1 MSRAGRPSEGGG
13 LRRVRALV
21 LRYVLLVGR
30 DPSRVVDLVVW
41 PFIDLTV
48 WGFLTLYVN
57 RVGADLPNAL
67 AIFLGA
73 AMLWNVF
80 LRASQDASVSFLD
93 DVWARSVV
101 TLFASPL
108 TLVEFGGSLL
118 VVAVVKVA
126 LALATMAAAAWL
138 FYAFSI
144 FTFGFALLPFAAN
157 LVLFGYTLG
166 LVALAMIIRFGGR
179 WAILA
184 WSVPWLVLPF
194 SSVYWPESV
203 LPPIMRTIAQASPM
217 NHVFEGMRAVVT
229 TGTLPLWRL
238 AAATAEN
245 LVYLALTAAL
255 VARVFRNA
263 LDRGALP
270 KLR

>member
-1 MSRAGRPSEGGG
+1 MSA
-13 LRRVRALV
+13 LRRVHALV

-30 DPSRVVDLVVW
+30 DPSRVVDLVIW
-41 PFIDLTV
+41 PFIDITV
-48 WGFLTLYVN
+48 WGFLTMYVN
-57 RVGADLPNAL
+57 QTGTALPNAM
-67 AIFLGA
+67 AVFLGGA
-73 AMLWNVF
+73 ILWNVF
-80 LRASQDASVSFLD
+80 LRAAQDASVSFLD

-108 TLVEFGGSLL
+108 RLAEYGASLMAVGVIKVILGL
-118 VVAVVKVA
+118 VVMAV
-126 LALATMAAAAWL
+126 AAWL
-138 FYAFSI
+138 LYAFDLL
-144 FTFGFALLPFAAN
+144 TFGFWLLPFAAN

-166 LVALAMIIRFGGR
+166 LVALAMIVRFGGR
-179 WAILA
+179 WQILA
-184 WSVPWLVLPF
+184 WSLPWIVMPV
-194 SSVYWPESV
+194 SSVYWSESV
-203 LPPIMRTIAQASPM
+203 LPPSVRTIAQGSPM

-229 TGTLPLWRL
+229 TGEMPLWRL

-255 VARVFRNA
+255 VARTFRGA

>member
-1 MSRAGRPSEGGG
+1 MSA
-13 LRRVRALV
+13 LRRVHALV

-30 DPSRVVDLVVW
+30 DPSRVVDLVIW
-41 PFIDLTV
+41 PFIDITV

-57 RVGADLPNAL
+57 QTGTTLPNAM
-67 AIFLGA
+67 AIFLGGA
-73 AMLWNVF
+73 ILWNVF
-80 LRASQDASVSFLD
+80 LRAAQDASVSFLD

-108 TLVEFGGSLL
+108 RLVEYGASLM
-118 VVAVVKVA
+118 AVGVIKVI
-126 LALATMAAAAWL
+126 LGLSVMGVAAWFL
-138 FYAFSI
+138 YAFDLL
-144 FTFGFALLPFAAN
+144 TFGPWLLPFAAN

-166 LVALAMIIRFGGR
+166 LLALAAIVRFGGR
-179 WAILA
+179 WQILA
-184 WSVPWLVLPF
+184 WSLPWIVMPV

-203 LPPIMRTIAQASPM
+203 LPPSVRLAAQASPM

-229 TGTLPLWRL
+229 TGVMPLWRL

>member
-1 MSRAGRPSEGGG
+1 MSA
-13 LRRVRALV
+13 LRRVHALV

-30 DPSRVVDLVVW
+30 DPSRVVDLVIW
-41 PFIDLTV
+41 PFIDITV

-57 RVGADLPNAL
+57 QTGSTLPNAM
-67 AIFLGA
+67 AIFLGGA
-73 AMLWNVF
+73 ILWNVF
-80 LRASQDASVSFLD
+80 LRAAQDASVSFLD
-93 DVWARSVV
+93 DVWARSLV

-108 TLVEFGGSLL
+108 RLVEYGASLM
-118 VVAVVKVA
+118 AVGVIKVI
-126 LALATMAAAAWL
+126 LGLSVMGVAAWL
-138 FYAFSI
+138 LYAFDLL
-144 FTFGFALLPFAAN
+144 TFGPWLLPFAAN

-166 LVALAMIIRFGGR
+166 LLALAAIVRFGGR
-179 WAILA
+179 WQILA
-184 WSVPWLVLPF
+184 WSLPWIVMPV

-203 LPPIMRTIAQASPM
+203 LPPSVWLAAQASPM
-217 NHVFEGMRAVVT
+217 NHVFEGMRAVIT
-229 TGTLPLWRL
+229 TGAMPLWRL

>member
-1 MSRAGRPSEGGG
+1 MSA
-13 LRRVRALV
+13 LRRVHALV

-30 DPSRVVDLVVW
+30 DPSRVVDLVIW
-41 PFIDLTV
+41 PFIDITV

-57 RVGADLPNAL
+57 QTGAALPNAM
-67 AIFLGA
+67 AIFLGGA
-73 AMLWNVF
+73 ILWNVF
-80 LRASQDASVSFLD
+80 LRAAQDASVSFLD
-93 DVWARSVV
+93 DVWARSIV

-108 TLVEFGGSLL
+108 RLRNVI
-118 VVAVVKVA
+118 KVI
-126 LALATMAAAAWL
+126 LGLSVMGVAAWL
-138 FYAFSI
+138 LYAFDI
-144 FTFGFALLPFAAN
+144 LTFGPWLLPFAAN

-166 LVALAMIIRFGGR
+166 LLALAAIVRFGGR
-179 WAILA
+179 WQILA
-184 WSVPWLVLPF
+184 WSLPWVVMPV

-203 LPPIMRTIAQASPM
+203 LPPSVWLAAQASPM

-229 TGTLPLWRL
+229 TGTMPLWRL
-238 AAATAEN
+238 GAAT
-245 LVYLALTAAL
+245 V

>member
-1 MSRAGRPSEGGG
+1 
-13 LRRVRALV
+13 
-21 LRYVLLVGR
+21 
-30 DPSRVVDLVVW
+30 
-41 PFIDLTV
+41 
-48 WGFLTLYVN
+48 
-57 RVGADLPNAL
+57 
-67 AIFLGA
+67 
-73 AMLWNVF
+73 VF
-80 LRASQDASVSFLD
+80 LRAAQDASVSFLD

-108 TLVEFGGSLL
+108 RLVEYGASLM
-118 VVAVVKVA
+118 AVGVIKVI
-126 LALATMAAAAWL
+126 LGLSVMGVAAWL
-138 FYAFSI
+138 LYAFDLL
-144 FTFGFALLPFAAN
+144 TFGPWLLPFAAN

-166 LVALAMIIRFGGR
+166 LLALAAIVRFGGR
-179 WAILA
+179 WQILA
-184 WSVPWLVLPF
+184 WSLPWIVMPV

-203 LPPIMRTIAQASPM
+203 LPPSVRLAAQASPM

-229 TGTLPLWRL
+229 TGAMPLWRL

>member
-1 MSRAGRPSEGGG
+1 MSG
-13 LRRVRALV
+13 LRRVHALV

-30 DPSRVVDLVVW
+30 DPSRVVDLVIW
-41 PFIDLTV
+41 PFIDITV

-57 RVGADLPNAL
+57 QTGTTLPNAM
-67 AIFLGA
+67 AIFLGGA
-73 AMLWNVF
+73 ILWNVF
-80 LRASQDASVSFLD
+80 LRAAQDASVSFLD

-108 TLVEFGGSLL
+108 RLVEYGASLM
-118 VVAVVKVA
+118 AVGVIKVI
-126 LALATMAAAAWL
+126 LGLSVMGVAAWL
-138 FYAFSI
+138 LYAFDML
-144 FTFGFALLPFAAN
+144 TFGPWLLPFAAN

-166 LVALAMIIRFGGR
+166 LLALAAIVRFGGR
-179 WAILA
+179 WQILA
-184 WSVPWLVLPF
+184 WSLPWIVMPV

-203 LPPIMRTIAQASPM
+203 LPPSVRLAAQASPM
-217 NHVFEGMRAVVT
+217 NHVFEGMRAVIT
-229 TGTLPLWRL
+229 TGAMPLWRL

>member
-1 MSRAGRPSEGGG
+1 VSG
-13 LRRVRALV
+13 LRRIEALV

-41 PFIDLTV
+41 PFIDITV
-48 WGFLTLYVN
+48 WGFLTMYVN
-57 RVGADLPNAL
+57 QTGMRLPNAM
-67 AIFLGA
+67 AVFLGGA
-73 AMLWNVF
+73 ILWNVF
-80 LRASQDASVSFLD
+80 LRAAQDASVSFLD

-108 TLVEFGGSLL
+108 RLVEYGASLM
-118 VVAVVKVA
+118 AVGVIKVI
-126 LALATMAAAAWL
+126 LGLSVMGVAAWIL
-138 FYAFSI
+138 YAFDLL
-144 FTFGFALLPFAAN
+144 TFGPWLLPFAAN

-166 LVALAMIIRFGGR
+166 LLALAMIVRFGGR
-179 WAILA
+179 WQILA
-184 WSVPWLVLPF
+184 WSLPWLVMPV

-203 LPPIMRTIAQASPM
+203 LPPFVRALAQASPM

-245 LVYLALTAAL
+245 LAYLALTAAL
-255 VARVFRNA
+255 VARTFRGA

>member
-1 MSRAGRPSEGGG
+1 MSA
-13 LRRVRALV
+13 LRRVHALV

-30 DPSRVVDLVVW
+30 DPSRVVDLVIW
-41 PFIDLTV
+41 PFIDITV

-57 RVGADLPNAL
+57 QTGTTLPNAM
-67 AIFLGA
+67 AIFLGGA
-73 AMLWNVF
+73 ILWNVF
-80 LRASQDASVSFLD
+80 LRAAQDASVSFLD

-108 TLVEFGGSLL
+108 RLVEYGASLM
-118 VVAVVKVA
+118 AVGVIKVI
-126 LALATMAAAAWL
+126 LGLSVMGVAAWFL
-138 FYAFSI
+138 YAFDLL
-144 FTFGFALLPFAAN
+144 TFGPWLLPFAAN

-166 LVALAMIIRFGGR
+166 LLALAAIVRFGGR
-179 WAILA
+179 WQILA
-184 WSVPWLVLPF
+184 WSLPWIVMPV

-203 LPPIMRTIAQASPM
+203 LPPSVRLAAQASPM
-217 NHVFEGMRAVVT
+217 NHVFEGMRAVIT
-229 TGTLPLWRL
+229 TGAMPLWRL

>member
-1 MSRAGRPSEGGG
+1 MSA
-13 LRRVRALV
+13 LRRVHALV

-30 DPSRVVDLVVW
+30 DPSRVVDLVIW
-41 PFIDLTV
+41 PFIDITV

-57 RVGADLPNAL
+57 QTGAALPNAM
-67 AIFLGA
+67 AIFLGGA
-73 AMLWNVF
+73 ILWNVF
-80 LRASQDASVSFLD
+80 LRAAQDASVSFLD
-93 DVWARSVV
+93 DVWARSIV

-108 TLVEFGGSLL
+108 RLVEYGASLM
-118 VVAVVKVA
+118 AVGVIKVI
-126 LALATMAAAAWL
+126 LGLSVMGVAAWL
-138 FYAFSI
+138 LYAFDLL
-144 FTFGFALLPFAAN
+144 TFGPWLLPFAAN

-166 LVALAMIIRFGGR
+166 LLALAAIVRFGGR
-179 WAILA
+179 WQILA
-184 WSVPWLVLPF
+184 WSLPWIVMPV

-203 LPPIMRTIAQASPM
+203 LPPSVRLAAQASPM
-217 NHVFEGMRAVVT
+217 NHVFEGMRAVIT
-229 TGTLPLWRL
+229 TGAMPLWRL

>member
-1 MSRAGRPSEGGG
+1 VSG
-13 LRRVRALV
+13 LRRVHALV

-30 DPSRVVDLVVW
+30 DPSRVVDLVIW
-41 PFIDLTV
+41 PFIDITV

-57 RVGADLPNAL
+57 QTGTTLPNAM
-67 AIFLGA
+67 AIFLGGA
-73 AMLWNVF
+73 ILWNVF
-80 LRASQDASVSFLD
+80 LRAAQDASVSFLD

-108 TLVEFGGSLL
+108 RLVEYGASLM
-118 VVAVVKVA
+118 AVGVIKVI
-126 LALATMAAAAWL
+126 LGLSVMGVAAWIL
-138 FYAFSI
+138 YAFDLL
-144 FTFGFALLPFAAN
+144 TFGPWLLPFAAN

-166 LVALAMIIRFGGR
+166 LLALAAIVRFGGR
-179 WAILA
+179 WQILA
-184 WSVPWLVLPF
+184 WSLPWIVMPV

-203 LPPIMRTIAQASPM
+203 LPPSVRLAAQASPM

-229 TGTLPLWRL
+229 TGAMPLWRL

-245 LVYLALTAAL
+245 VVYLALTAAL

>member
-1 MSRAGRPSEGGG
+1 MIW

-30 DPSRVVDLVVW
+30 DPSRVVDLVIW
-41 PFIDLTV
+41 PFIDITV
-48 WGFLTLYVN
+48 WGFLTMYVN
-57 RVGADLPNAL
+57 QTGIALPNAM
-67 AIFLGA
+67 AVFLGGA
-73 AMLWNVF
+73 ILWNVF
-80 LRASQDASVSFLD
+80 LRAAQDASVSFLD
-93 DVWARSVV
+93 DVWARSIV

-108 TLVEFGGSLL
+108 RLVEYGASLM
-118 VVAVVKVA
+118 AVGVIKVI
-126 LALATMAAAAWL
+126 LGLSVMGVAAWL
-138 FYAFSI
+138 LYAFDLL
-144 FTFGFALLPFAAN
+144 TFGPWLLPFAAN

-166 LVALAMIIRFGGR
+166 LLALAMIVRFGGR
-179 WAILA
+179 WQILA
-184 WSVPWLVLPF
+184 WSLPWIVMPV

-203 LPPIMRTIAQASPM
+203 LPPTVRALAQASPM

-229 TGTLPLWRL
+229 HGGVPVGRLVVATL
-238 AAATAEN
+238 EN

-255 VARVFRNA
+255 VARTFRSA

>member
-1 MSRAGRPSEGGG
+1 MSA
-13 LRRVRALV
+13 LRRVHALV

-30 DPSRVVDLVVW
+30 DPSRVVDLVIW
-41 PFIDLTV
+41 PFIDITV

-57 RVGADLPNAL
+57 QTGTTLPNAM
-67 AIFLGA
+67 AIFLGGA
-73 AMLWNVF
+73 ILWNVF
-80 LRASQDASVSFLD
+80 LRAAQDASVSFLD

-108 TLVEFGGSLL
+108 RLVEYGASLMAVGVIKVIL
-118 VVAVVKVA
+118 GLSVMGVASWF
-126 LALATMAAAAWL
+126 L
-138 FYAFSI
+138 YAFDLL
-144 FTFGFALLPFAAN
+144 TFGPWLLPFAAN

-166 LVALAMIIRFGGR
+166 LLALAAIVRFGGR
-179 WAILA
+179 WQILA
-184 WSVPWLVLPF
+184 WSLPWIVMPV

-203 LPPIMRTIAQASPM
+203 LPPSVRLAAQASPM
-217 NHVFEGMRAVVT
+217 NHIFEGMRAVIT
-229 TGTLPLWRL
+229 TGTMPLWRL

>member
-1 MSRAGRPSEGGG
+1 MSG
-13 LRRVRALV
+13 LRRVHALV

-30 DPSRVVDLVVW
+30 DPSRVVDLVIW
-41 PFIDLTV
+41 PFIDITV

-57 RVGADLPNAL
+57 QTGTTLPNAM
-67 AIFLGA
+67 AIFLGGA
-73 AMLWNVF
+73 VLWNVF
-80 LRASQDASVSFLD
+80 LRAAQDASVSFLD

-108 TLVEFGGSLL
+108 RLVEYGASLM
-118 VVAVVKVA
+118 AVGVIKVI
-126 LALATMAAAAWL
+126 LGLSVMGVAAWFL
-138 FYAFSI
+138 YAFDLL
-144 FTFGFALLPFAAN
+144 TFGPWLLPFAAN

-166 LVALAMIIRFGGR
+166 LLALAAIVRFGGR
-179 WAILA
+179 WQILA
-184 WSVPWLVLPF
+184 WSLPWIVMPV

-203 LPPIMRTIAQASPM
+203 LPPSVRLAAQASPM

-229 TGTLPLWRL
+229 TGTMPLWRL